1 MENKEYEQAPK
12 KDSKSLHLILGIVI
26 GAVIATAIILVVL
39 FATGVIG
46 GKGSGETA
54 TTSNTSEATA
64 LAEKDTT
71 TKLSSESKPNASEGK
86 YREFRLENILFIQE
100 NSIGEQIEKHK
111 TITIQVPYIEEYNFL
126 GLDINSLEID
136 INQSACLTNDKV
148 IICELDFLE
157 EGKHS
162 FVLQIVYSGD
172 TFSYGNVL
180 AMGVD
185 SSLVSYNGQERW
197 VDCRYLGSDKI
208 VTTERGIDDEIVYR
222 CTGSGYEYKNETYY
236 DNLGNVITEEE
247 YKAEEEKSRK
257 EANASLEKYL

>member
-1 MENKEYEQAPK
+1 MKKKEYEQLPK

-26 GAVIATAIILVVL
+26 GAIIATAIILVVL
-39 FATGVIG
+39 FATDVIG
-46 GKGSGETA
+46 GEGSKA
-54 TTSNTSEATA
+54 TTSSNTTETTA
-64 LAEKDTT
+64 LVEEDTT
-71 TKLSSESKPNASEGK
+71 AKLSSESKPNASEGK

-111 TITIQVPYIEEYNFL
+111 TITIQVPYIDEYNFL

-136 INQSACLTNDKV
+136 INQSACLANDKV
-148 IICELDFLE
+148 TICKLDFLE

-185 SSLVSYNGQERW
+185 SSVVSYNGQERW

-247 YKAEEEKSRK
+247 YKAEEEKSRN
-257 EANASLEKYL
+257 EANASLEKYQ